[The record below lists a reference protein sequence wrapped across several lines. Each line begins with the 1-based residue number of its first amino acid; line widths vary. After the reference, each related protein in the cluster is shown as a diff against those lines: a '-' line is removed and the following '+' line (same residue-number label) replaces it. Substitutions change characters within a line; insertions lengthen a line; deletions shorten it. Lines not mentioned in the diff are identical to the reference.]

1 MSLYKLTTKKS
12 GTFNGQK
19 IEKGMSVEVV
29 HPQKPM
35 GFTKG
40 KEAIITAFKSKYGVD
55 VSRILTTSFLDEEK
69 LS

>member
-1 MSLYKLTTKKS
+1 MGLYKLTTKKS
-12 GTFNGQK
+12 GTYSGQK

-29 HPQKPM
+29 YPQKPM

-40 KEAIITAFKSKYGVD
+40 KEAIINAFKDKYRVD
-55 VSRILTTSFLDEEK
+55 VSRILTTSFLDQEQ